1 MVIRTT
7 NSDRIHNR
15 LLKTGEA
22 KNENIG
28 RIASGKKINKG
39 SDDPAGLA
47 MVMAFESQTRGLLK
61 QISSRQDE
69 ISMLQ
74 TAEGA
79 LSSTSDML
87 QRINELAVQ
96 SANGTLTDSDRQN
109 MQLEVDQLRQQ
120 INLNAQQT
128 QYNGKKLLDGSL
140 LVELQ
145 SGETFSAA
153 AADANA
159 LNLQNIDLVNN
170 PAAAMS
176 LAGQA
181 VNSVS
186 AMRSNMGAAVNGI
199 SAQVS
204 SLQTEFINATSAQS
218 RIQDADMAAELIN
231 LSLNELQSKFA
242 IKAFKMQDE
251 NRATVLQLL
260 AD

>member
-1 MVIRTT
+1 VVIRTT

-22 KNENIG
+22 KSENIG

-61 QISSRQDE
+61 QIGSRQDE

-96 SANGTLTDSDRQN
+96 ASNGTFTDADRQN
-109 MQLEVDQLRQQ
+109 MQFEVNQLQQQ
-120 INLNAQQT
+120 INLSAQQT

-140 LVELQ
+140 SVELQ
-145 SGETFSAA
+145 SGGTFSVA
-153 AADANA
+153 AADVNA
-159 LNLQNIDLVNN
+159 LNLHSIDLVNN
-170 PAAAMS
+170 PAAAIS

-181 VNSVS
+181 INSVAS
-186 AMRSNMGAAVNGI
+186 MRGDMGAAVNGI
-199 SAQVS
+199 AAQVS
-204 SLQTEFINATSAQS
+204 SLQTELINATSAQS

-251 NRATVLQLL
+251 NRSTVLQLL
-260 AD
+260 GD

>member
-15 LLKTGEA
+15 LLKAGEA

-61 QISSRQDE
+61 QISARQDE

-87 QRINELAVQ
+87 QRINELSVQ
-96 SANGTLTDSDRQN
+96 AANGTLADSDRRNLQF
-109 MQLEVDQLRQQ
+109 EVDQLQQQ

-140 LVELQ
+140 SVELQ

-170 PAAAMS
+170 PAAAIS

-181 VNSVS
+181 VSSVS
-186 AMRSNMGAAVNGI
+186 SMRSNIGAAVNGI
-199 SAQVS
+199 AAQVS

-260 AD
+260 GD